1 MKHRGKRLGA
11 KRASVTCGTLSSG
24 GLIYMHLES
33 RMGGRDVVVAEKVF
47 EEIVARN
54 FPNTYENFN
63 PEDLI
68 KLGRM
73 STKAD

>member
-1 MKHRGKRLGA
+1 
-11 KRASVTCGTLSSG
+11 
-24 GLIYMHLES
+24 
-33 RMGGRDVVVAEKVF
+33 MGGRDAVVAEKVF

-73 STKAD
+73 STKAH

>member
-1 MKHRGKRLGA
+1 
-11 KRASVTCGTLSSG
+11 
-24 GLIYMHLES
+24 MHLES

-73 STKAD
+73 STKAH